1 MTQGSTSAN
10 SKFLSLGL
18 MQQQQLTISSIID
31 YASQVFGDAEVIS
44 RTIEGPIHR
53 YTYRDCARR
62 AHKLAYA
69 LDRLGLKPGDRVGG
83 ASWNHYRYLETF
95 YGVTGIGAI
104 LHTINPRLF
113 AEQLAYTVNHAEDR
127 FIIAD
132 TACLPIFEA
141 CRDLLKGVEAY
152 IVLTDAAGM
161 PNTNLQN
168 VYCYDE
174 LLQGADEKFSWREV
188 DEWTGST
195 LCYTSGTT
203 GDPKGVLYSHRS
215 CVLNAYAFN
224 TPNGVGVGFKDALM
238 AVVPF
243 FHGNGWGIP
252 FSGPMAGANLVLP
265 GCDMEMGKLHELIV
279 AEDVT
284 VALAVPTVWLSML
297 EHLHQTGSNLGR
309 LAKIVTGGAAPP
321 RAMISKYESDYGI
334 TTSHA
339 WGMTETSAATTYSH
353 PPNGVSEKTALDIR
367 ATQGRPVY
375 GSEIRVVD
383 DADNPIVPEFDSPG
397 ELRARGY
404 WVASDYYKAPNK
416 PAVDANGWLVT
427 GDIGLI
433 GSDGNLRLTD
443 RTKDVI
449 KSGGEWISSIDLE
462 NAAAGHPDIVEA
474 AVIAV
479 PHERW
484 QERPFLIVVRR
495 QGSDVS
501 AGDVLAWLS
510 ERVAKWWLPEDAVF
524 INEIPHTGTGK
535 IDKVALRKQFAD
547 GKSGFATG
555 KT

>member
-1 MTQGSTSAN
+1 MR
-10 SKFLSLGL
+10 GL
-18 MQQQQLTISSIID
+18 MQDLRLTIPSIID
-31 YASQVFGDAEVIS
+31 YAARVHGDVEVVS

-53 YTYRDCARR
+53 YTYRDCASRARR
-62 AHKLAYA
+62 FAHA
-69 LDRLGLKPGDRVGG
+69 LERLGLKPGDRVGG

-95 YGVTGIGAI
+95 YGVSGVGAI

-132 TACLPIFEA
+132 AACLPIFEA
-141 CRDLLKGVEAY
+141 CRDRLRTVEAY
-152 IVLTDAAGM
+152 VVLADRTGM
-161 PNTNLQN
+161 PQTNLQN
-168 VYCYDE
+168 VHCYDD
-174 LLQGADEKFSWREV
+174 LLEDAAPDFPWADI
-188 DEWTGST
+188 DEWSGSA

-215 CVLNAYAFN
+215 SVLAAYAFN
-224 TPNGVGVGFKDALM
+224 TPNGVGVGFNDAVM
-238 AVVPF
+238 PVVPF

-252 FSGPMAGANLVLP
+252 FAGPMAGAKLVLP
-265 GCDMEMGKLHELIV
+265 GRDMEMARLHELIV
-279 AEDVT
+279 DQDVT
-284 VALAVPTVWLSML
+284 VGVAVPTVWLSML
-297 EHLHQTGSNLGR
+297 EHLRQTGGDLGR

-321 RAMISKYESDYGI
+321 KAMIAEYERDYGVTI
-334 TTSHA
+334 SHA

-353 PPNGVSEKTALDIR
+353 PPDGLDGTAALDIR

-375 GSEIRVVD
+375 GAEIRVVD
-383 DADNPIVPEFDSPG
+383 EAGETIPPESPAPG

-404 WVASDYYKAPNK
+404 WMASDYYKAPDK
-416 PAVDANGWLVT
+416 PAVDADGWLIT

-443 RTKDVI
+443 RAKDVI

-484 QERPFLIVVRR
+484 QERPFLIAVRR
-495 QGSDVS
+495 QGSEV
-501 AGDVLAWLS
+501 AAPEVLAWLAKH
-510 ERVAKWWLPEDAVF
+510 VAKWWLPEDVAF
-524 INEIPHTGTGK
+524 IEEIPHTGTGK
-535 IDKVALRKQFAD
+535 IDKVALRKAFGD
-547 GKSGFATG
+547 GQSGFATG
-555 KT
+555 ETG